1 MDNSTAALL
10 QPPAEESQSSLVV
23 LSVMG
28 TRASHCR
35 RWQSQLFVP
44 FLNVFLDQQKIRP
57 SSTASK
63 ARLADQGKNA
73 RGVTALPRRLLAL
86 ASLSVLP
93 VPRSRMSG
101 GRVLRVV
108 RMRFLHCFLSRHCD
122 VCVLVPHVAHRRQGA
137 WQQQQA
143 AAEHSVM
150 SMATLAITVEGTS
163 PGIPTH

>member
-73 RGVTALPRRLLAL
+73 RGVLFRA
-86 ASLSVLP
+86 ASLP
-93 VPRSRMSG
+93 WPRFR
-101 GRVLRVV
+101 
-108 RMRFLHCFLSRHCD
+108 CFRYRD
-122 VCVLVPHVAHRRQGA
+122 R
-137 WQQQQA
+137 
-143 AAEHSVM
+143 E
-150 SMATLAITVEGTS
+150 
-163 PGIPTH
+163 

>member
-63 ARLADQGKNA
+63 ARLADQEKTQG
-73 RGVTALPRRLLAL
+73 GVLFRLLAL
-86 ASLSVLP
+86 PGWPRFRCFP
-93 VPRSRMSG
+93 VPRESDG
-101 GRVLRVV
+101 GDRE
-108 RMRFLHCFLSRHCD
+108 
-122 VCVLVPHVAHRRQGA
+122 CVAGAGSARRA
-137 WQQQQA
+137 Y
-143 AAEHSVM
+143 
-150 SMATLAITVEGTS
+150 AIFALFSES
-163 PGIPTH
+163 SL